1 MHPVRKQRLYI
12 VIFIVAGASIAAAL
26 AFWALQDNM
35 NFFYA
40 PTQIERGEAP
50 LGKTIRVGG
59 LVVPGSLKR
68 SDSFPTCSP
77 KARAS
82 WRWANC
88 WRATGSG
95 RHRCW
100 PSTTRTT
107 CHLKFTM
114 H

>member
-59 LVVPGSLKR
+59 LVVPGRLKR
-68 SDSFPTCSP
+68 SELGLEGTFSAVSSTHLTLPTSGLGVLLVG
-77 KARAS
+77 A
-82 WRWANC
+82 
-88 WRATGSG
+88 GS
-95 RHRCW
+95 
-100 PSTTRTT
+100 
-107 CHLKFTM
+107 LKKKKKRKRM
-114 H
+114 